1 MRAID
6 AVPPRTMTEIS
17 NLFPNETI
25 ALKCYT
31 PNCEKCSQ
39 FNVEESAQFEN
50 KKMCV
55 KKIIAWDC
63 SDSNKRSLALDNGV
77 TSIPAYIVS
86 NGVKTKVLTIYPNH
100 NKK

>member
-1 MRAID
+1 MWKSQMRAID

-17 NLFPNETI
+17 KLFPNETV

-39 FNVEESAQFEN
+39 FNVEESAHFEKERLDRVN
-50 KKMCV
+50 
-55 KKIIAWDC
+55 KIIAWDC
-63 SDSNKRSLALDNGV
+63 SDTNKRSLALDNGV

-86 NGVKTKVLTIYPNH
+86 NGVKTKVLMI
-100 NKK
+100 

>member
-1 MRAID
+1 MWKSQMRAID
-6 AVPPRTMTEIS
+6 VVPPRTMTEIS

-39 FNVEESAQFEN
+39 FNVEESAQFEQEHLYR
-50 KKMCV
+50 V
-55 KKIIAWDC
+55 TKIIAWDC
-63 SDSNKRSLALDNGV
+63 SDTSKRSLALDNGV

-86 NGVKTKVLTIYPNH
+86 NGAKTKVLSI
-100 NKK
+100 